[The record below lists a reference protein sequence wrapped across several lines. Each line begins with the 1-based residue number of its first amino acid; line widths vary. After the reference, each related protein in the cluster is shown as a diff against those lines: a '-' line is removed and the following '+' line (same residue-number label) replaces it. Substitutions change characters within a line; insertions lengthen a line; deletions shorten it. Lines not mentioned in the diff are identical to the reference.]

1 MAELTIS
8 WVTPQTTRLPEGGD
22 LRETPFEEL
31 ALDIVSED
39 TYDVATLVTEHA
51 IESSDGA
58 DVPITDHVS
67 PTSDRASATVYVSDV
82 PGTRTPGA
90 TRVTAELTGGATI
103 SLMMLPAGTTRGS
116 DAFETLRTLARNGTR
131 VDVDGLRRPLTG
143 WVIDTVNSPRTTD
156 MSAVMIATITFKEI
170 RIAEIQDVQAPSPR
184 VERGRR
190 RANRGN
196 QTPRSTGSTAAVAS
210 TPENQ
215 SASAALLDAALER
228 LYSGGSA

>member
-8 WVTPQTTRLPEGGD
+8 WVTPSTTRLPEGGD

-51 IESSDGA
+51 IESQSGA

-67 PTSDRASATVYVSDV
+67 PTSDRASATVYVADM

-90 TRVTAELTGGATI
+90 TRTTVEFAGGN
-103 SLMMLPAGTTRGS
+103 SLSFMLLPAGTTRGS

-143 WVIDTVNSPRTTD
+143 WVIDTVSSPRTTD
-156 MSAVMIATITFKEI
+156 MSGVMIATITFREI

-190 RANRGN
+190 QANRGN
-196 QTPRSTGSTAAVAS
+196 QNPAATGSTDSVSSA
-210 TPENQ
+210 PEDSQ
-215 SASAALLDAALER
+215 SAAASLVDALQN
-228 LYSGGSA
+228 LYAGGSV

>member
-8 WVTPQTTRLPEGGD
+8 WVTPSTTRLPEGGD
-22 LRETPFEEL
+22 LRETPFEQL
-31 ALDIVSED
+31 ALDIVTED

-51 IESSDGA
+51 IESQAGA
-58 DVPITDHVS
+58 DIPISDHVS
-67 PTSDRASATVYVSDV
+67 PMSDRASATVYVTDV

-90 TRVTAELTGGATI
+90 TRTTLELGGGN
-103 SLMMLPAGTTRGS
+103 SLSFMLLPTGTTRGS
-116 DAFETLRTLARNGTR
+116 DAFETLRTLARDGTR

-143 WVIDTVNSPRTTD
+143 WVIDTVSSPRTTD
-156 MSAVMIATITFKEI
+156 AGDVMIATITFKEV

-196 QTPRSTGSTAAVAS
+196 QNPQATGSTAPVSSSPANS
-210 TPENQ
+210 Q
-215 SASAALLDAALER
+215 SAGAALVDALGQWVSR
-228 LYSGGSA
+228 